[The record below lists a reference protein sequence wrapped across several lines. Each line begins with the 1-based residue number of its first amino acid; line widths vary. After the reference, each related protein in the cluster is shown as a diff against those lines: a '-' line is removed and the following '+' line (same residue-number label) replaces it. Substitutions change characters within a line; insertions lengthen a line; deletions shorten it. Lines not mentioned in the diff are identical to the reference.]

1 MEKKKTLHFLAKL
14 LFEERR
20 RSLALRTM
28 TRDVMFTPL
37 ENSMGQN
44 RTFKKYGY
52 SGNP

>member
-37 ENSMGQN
+37 EKQVWAKQN
-44 RTFKKYGY
+44 F
-52 SGNP
+52 